1 MLHGDS
7 SLSYT
12 VKNTVLHCELKEKFI
27 KLALFNF
34 PPFEPHRHIGHI
46 VFFKTLLFCSIV
58 FILVFIFNYHSSFII
73 QKFHAKTSNQL
84 SAISTSAHQHI
95 NTSAH
100 QHINKFSSHNF
111 SSLTSH
117 LSLLTSHLSPLISNV
132 NIRYSSFI
140 ILSFI

>member
-34 PPFEPHRHIGHI
+34 PPFEPHWHIGHI

-84 SAISTSAHQHI
+84 SAISTSAHL
-95 NTSAH
+95 
-100 QHINKFSSHNF
+100 HINKFSSHNF

-117 LSLLTSHLSPLISNV
+117 FSLLTSHLSLLTSHFSPLTSH
-132 NIRYSSFI
+132 
-140 ILSFI
+140 L